1 MSRVP
6 AASSPAP
13 ASEVAPGPKAELHL
27 HLRGAVPVAYLRQ
40 RLAKYGAALV
50 LGCVPKAQRDWM
62 HAHPGIRC
70 LLESEEP
77 ERELDRLFEYATF
90 EQFLAAYLLTSYF
103 VRDLEDFRDLVAAV
117 RQGLR
122 SRGIVYAEISVSVP
136 EYMAQ
141 GLELSE
147 LLAVL
152 SESPPDPPAVRW
164 IVDLVRNFGPAAA
177 ETLLER
183 ILPHRPAT
191 VVGLTLGGAE
201 HAHPPAPFRRVY
213 EMARESGL
221 RTTVHA
227 GEALGPESVWAAL
240 QILGVERI
248 GHGVRAAEDP
258 RLVRHL
264 AELGVPLEVC
274 PTSNIRTG
282 VYRSLRDHPVRALYE
297 AGVPLTI
304 STDDPTFFGVTLDD
318 ELANLLRLGFSEA
331 EIATVAGN
339 AFRYAFDPAAAARA
353 RARAGS

>member
-6 AASSPAP
+6 TASSPAS
-13 ASEVAPGPKAELHL
+13 AAEVASGPKAELHL

-40 RLAKYGAALV
+40 RLAKYGPALV
-50 LGCVPKAQRDWM
+50 LGCVPKAHRNWLR
-62 HAHPGIRC
+62 AHPGIRC
-70 LLESEEP
+70 LLDSEDP

-103 VRDLEDFRDLVAAV
+103 VRDIEDFRDLAAAV

-122 SRGIVYAEISVSVP
+122 SQGIVYAEISVSVP
-136 EYMAQ
+136 EYLAQ

-152 SESPPDPPAVRW
+152 SESPPGPPTVRW

-183 ILPHRPAT
+183 ILPHRSAT
-191 VVGLTLGGAE
+191 IVGLTLGGAE

-213 EMARESGL
+213 EIARESGL

-274 PTSNIRTG
+274 PTSNVRTG
-282 VYRSLRDHPVRALYE
+282 VYSALRDHPVRALYE

-318 ELANLLRLGFSEA
+318 ELANLRRLGFSAA
-331 EIATVAGN
+331 EIATVADN
-339 AFRYAFDPAAAARA
+339 AFRYAFDPAAAERA